1 MSSMRGGGGARA
13 SGTASGL
20 KRTAAEVQSGSGEAD
35 ADGEGGGHPTK
46 KEKETRQA
54 AGRKNM
60 RKKARE
66 EAPAGA
72 SEHR

>member
-20 KRTAAEVQSGSGEAD
+20 KRTAAEVQSGGGEAD

-46 KEKETRQA
+46 KKKRRGKQQA
-54 AGRKNM
+54 GKT
-60 RKKARE
+60 
-66 EAPAGA
+66 
-72 SEHR
+72 

>member
-1 MSSMRGGGGARA
+1 MRGGGGARA

-20 KRTAAEVQSGSGEAD
+20 KRTAAEVQNGSDEAD

-46 KEKETRQA
+46 KKKRRGTQQA
-54 AGRKNM
+54 GKNM